1 MSTIREY
8 TIALRDHIIIT
19 VCIKIDREFIARAAN
34 RIINEPLSAI
44 NAARRM
50 SSSATTTDATLC
62 DQSVIN

>member
-34 RIINEPLSAI
+34 RIIINEPLSAI
-44 NAARRM
+44 NAARRNLLAEYFNM
-50 SSSATTTDATLC
+50 RDRS
-62 DQSVIN
+62 